1 MGSGRKVQTEGSLLH
16 LESVLDNTHSPFE
29 EIPKLNALCL
39 SHTNPVKRIITSEK
53 KKPKKQGKIRM
64 KNWCSDCFFQHPVFS
79 KNKITGTIITST
91 TTDTDTTAALF
102 LLPERIKKLLHTVPV
117 SYPLPFVSH
126 RQPPHFSILSCTKSP
141 LHSPSLLTMTKV

>member
-1 MGSGRKVQTEGSLLH
+1 MGSGRKVQTEGSFLH
-16 LESVLDNTHSPFE
+16 LESVLDNTHSPSE

-39 SHTNPVKRIITSEK
+39 NHTNPVKEKNHNIWK
-53 KKPKKQGKIRM
+53 KKRRENQNE
-64 KNWCSDCFFQHPVFS
+64 NWCSDCFFQHPVFS

-91 TTDTDTTAALF
+91 TTDTDTALF

-126 RQPPHFSILSCTKSP
+126 RQPPHFSILFCTKSP